1 MHVAG
6 QGISRVQSVSS
17 GCHSSNRCRASSRV
31 HLTSSVRMH
40 SMHSA
45 LNKACLPRELPNPRA
60 EPLRDA
66 DLGSQSCVK
75 PCRIAVA
82 QRDDWPSIKFKRAAP
97 RLISGDS
104 RSPAACEQDLKH
116 ERFRGRSRVS
126 VVWNQHS
133 NASSAFLAHLPSSAA
148 HRTPS
153 IIIRLCLCH
162 CPSAGKVEATHAR
175 YLEIAEAV

>member
-1 MHVAG
+1 MHIAR

-17 GCHSSNRCRASSRV
+17 ACDFSNRCRASSRAR
-31 HLTSSVRMH
+31 LTSSVRMH

-45 LNKACLPRELPNPRA
+45 LNKACPPRELPNPRA

-75 PCRIAVA
+75 PCRIAVV
-82 QRDDWPSIKFKRAAP
+82 QRDDWRSIKFKRAAP

-116 ERFRGRSRVS
+116 ERRPWAKQSFGS
-126 VVWNQHS
+126 VQPTLQC
-133 NASSAFLAHLPSSAA
+133 FLRLP
-148 HRTPS
+148 RTPPQ
-153 IIIRLCLCH
+153 LCSSPNTVNNNQNL
-162 CPSAGKVEATHAR
+162 PLPLPVGG
-175 YLEIAEAV
+175 